1 MASKC
6 GPMVLNT
13 KVNGKTTRLT
23 AMANS
28 SMLTET
34 YTKDNGKMIKH
45 MAREATLTLT
55 VLPMSENGK
64 MISNMVRV
72 WRHGLMEQSMRAST
86 LKERSMA
93 RGH

>member
-1 MASKC
+1 MGSKC

-28 SMLTET
+28 SMLTEI
-34 YTKDNGKMIKH
+34 YTKDNGKMIRL
-45 MAREATLTLT
+45 MAREATHMLT
-55 VLPMSENGK
+55 VLPMLENGR

-72 WRHGLMEQSMRAST
+72 WRHGLMEQNMRGST
-86 LKERSMA
+86 LKERSMG
-93 RGH
+93 REH